1 MGPHIIRSPF
11 VELWTGGGGGGPF
24 DMKEPNRSGLCS
36 PFCFRVKV
44 PVCIGFRVQCALW
57 IREF

>member
-1 MGPHIIRSPF
+1 MDG
-11 VELWTGGGGGGPF
+11 GGGGGGPF